1 MNDMKSR
8 SANLGRI
15 FRAFGYSLQGLRA
28 AWTHEAAFRQE
39 VWTFAALVPLTL
51 ALRLPVLQ
59 CIVLFAMMAMVLA
72 LELVNSALEAVVD
85 KTCPEHHPLAGRAKD
100 CGSAAV
106 LVAMVTFLAS
116 WLALAG
122 PVAWRFLT
130 SLAP

>member
-1 MNDMKSR
+1 MKSD

-15 FRAFGYSLQGLRA
+15 FKAFGYSLQGLRA

-39 VWTFAALVPLTL
+39 VWTFSVLVPVTL
-51 ALRLPVLQ
+51 ALGLPALE
-59 CIVLFAMMAMVLA
+59 CIVLLAMMAMVLA

-106 LVAMVTFLAS
+106 LVATSVLAIS
-116 WLALAG
+116 WLVLAG
-122 PVAWRFLT
+122 PAVWHVLT
-130 SLAP
+130 GT

>member
-1 MNDMKSR
+1 MKSR
-8 SANLGRI
+8 SANLSRI
-15 FRAFGYSLQGLRA
+15 FKALGYSLQGLRA

-39 VWTFAALVPLTL
+39 IWTFAVLAPVTL
-51 ALRLPVLQ
+51 ALRLPVIE

-106 LVAMVTFLAS
+106 LVATVMLLAS
-116 WLALAG
+116 WIVLAG
-122 PVAWRFLT
+122 PAAWRFVT
-130 SLAP
+130 GA

>member
-1 MNDMKSR
+1 MNNMKSS

-15 FRAFGYSLQGLRA
+15 FKEFGYSLQGLRA

-39 VWTFAALVPLTL
+39 VWTFLVLVPVTLTL
-51 ALRLPVLQ
+51 GLPAIE
-59 CIVLFAMMAMVLA
+59 CIVLLAMMAMVLA

-106 LVAMVTFLAS
+106 LVATSALAVS
-116 WLALAG
+116 WLVLAG
-122 PVAWRFLT
+122 PAAWRILT
-130 SLAP
+130 GA